1 MGQENEIEED
11 NEKEEKNDKDDKHNP
26 ERALN
31 GIIEC
36 IDAMEEWDF
45 PDFDS
50 LNKNLLYVIAET
62 DLIRKKCNLDG
73 FKERIAQTTAYTKMK
88 L

>member
-11 NEKEEKNDKDDKHNP
+11 NENEEENDKDDKHNP

-31 GIIEC
+31 GIIEP

-45 PDFDS
+45 PDFHS
-50 LNKNLLYVIAET
+50 
-62 DLIRKKCNLDG
+62 
-73 FKERIAQTTAYTKMK
+73 
-88 L
+88 

>member
-11 NEKEEKNDKDDKHNP
+11 NENEEENDKDDKHNP

-31 GIIEC
+31 GIIEP

-45 PDFDS
+45 PDFHS
-50 LNKNLLYVIAET
+50 W
-62 DLIRKKCNLDG
+62 
-73 FKERIAQTTAYTKMK
+73 TKTCFT